1 MGSQR
6 PSDPPEEA
14 VQAVHER
21 YQREAVED
29 LNLCPFA
36 RRSREQGRVHRPLV
50 YAQEPAPA
58 TAAAHRLR
66 EISQEH
72 PEVEVVLLTFVLPR
86 QPDHP
91 WHDVDAFEE
100 VVKEVRE
107 AYGEHTRPRYY
118 MVGFHPRPRTP
129 DGKRKPTPESLVPLL
144 RRSPDPVIQCIRADL
159 LDDLRKQAQAAADA
173 RFMAEMAKLGPE
185 FKLLAQQAIQSD
197 PELSADIARHN
208 FASVGQGAGR
218 EKLEQ
223 CIAEILAQRERL

>member
-1 MGSQR
+1 MASQA
-6 PSDPPEEA
+6 PDPAEEA

-50 YAQEPAPA
+50 YASEPEPA
-58 TAAAHRLR
+58 AAAARRLR
-66 EISQEH
+66 EISREH
-72 PEVEVVLLTFVLPR
+72 ADVEVVLLTFVLPR
-86 QPDHP
+86 EAEHA

-100 VVKEVRE
+100 VVKAVRA

-118 MVGFHPRPRTP
+118 MVGFHPRPRMS
-129 DGKRKPTPESLVPLL
+129 DGRRKPTAESLVPAL

-185 FKLLAQQAIQSD
+185 FKILAQQAIQSD
-197 PELSADIARHN
+197 YELSSDIARHN
-208 FASVGQGAGR
+208 FASVGAG
-218 EKLEQ
+218 EG
-223 CIAEILAQRERL
+223 RERLERCIADILAARAKL